1 MPSAQQQLT
10 AESFAATRPVA
21 AATIGPAVG
30 GGSSSGGGATMHATT
45 EGSPDLS
52 RAAAAPVA
60 ATAPVAMQAGHA
72 ISPAAAESFPATR
85 PVAAAA
91 TIGPAVGGGSS
102 SGGGATMNATTEESP
117 DLSHAAAA
125 PVAATAP
132 VAASAEIEPAVGGGE
147 DRTGSDSGTGKY
159 ILLSESGG
167 QESIK
172 VSAATVE
179 AADTV
184 PAVGGSMGGS
194 GDSGL
199 LIEAEADL
207 EMHESLGN
215 TVTSHAFS
223 DLATEKSG
231 GGSSSFSIQSAVGD
245 LENMPQGP
253 VEKWSVDDMASY
265 LHCISLGHLRSAI
278 KENGL
283 DGKFPLQLT
292 QNDVS
297 AIGIGPLQWKKI
309 MAYLPK

>member
-1 MPSAQQQLT
+1 M
-10 AESFAATRPVA
+10 AAGDAPPARPV
-21 AATIGPAVG
+21 
-30 GGSSSGGGATMHATT
+30 
-45 EGSPDLS
+45 
-52 RAAAAPVA
+52 R
-60 ATAPVAMQAGHA
+60 
-72 ISPAAAESFPATR
+72 
-85 PVAAAA
+85 
-91 TIGPAVGGGSS
+91 
-102 SGGGATMNATTEESP
+102 
-117 DLSHAAAA
+117 
-125 PVAATAP
+125 AP

-194 GDSGL
+194 GDNG

>member
-30 GGSSSGGGATMHATT
+30 GGSSSGGGATM
-45 EGSPDLS
+45 
-52 RAAAAPVA
+52 
-60 ATAPVAMQAGHA
+60 
-72 ISPAAAESFPATR
+72 
-85 PVAAAA
+85 
-91 TIGPAVGGGSS
+91 
-102 SGGGATMNATTEESP
+102 NATTEESP
-117 DLSHAAAA
+117 DLSHAAPA

-194 GDSGL
+194 GDNG
-199 LIEAEADL
+199 LIEDL

-283 DGKFPLQLT
+283 DGKFLFQLT